1 MGTDL
6 ILERLPENRSQH
18 LPCATIIRESRKFEG
33 LNCRLGTIPIEGFT
47 TDLSLLLFGSLME
60 SNQRFVGSD
69 FLRLSTRELPCQKYF
84 ETAKLADV
92 AGLLQLTNFQ
102 HSIAVEMSEPKTHAD
117 QLRQDPRLAEA
128 KKLILAAVAEHQKGL
143 DSVREPNPE
152 LASSYTD
159 MLSDFGS
166 IRGGKLYFDYLAS
179 GLGNG
184 PFVELADG
192 SVKLDMITGIG
203 VHGFG
208 HSHPLLVDAGIDAA
222 LCDTVMQGNL
232 QQNTESYRTAKLL
245 TDLACETGAGL
256 KHCFLSSSGAMANEN
271 SLKIAFQKNH
281 PANRVVAF
289 SHCFAGRTLAL
300 AQVTD
305 KAKYR
310 VGLPDTIPVDYI
322 PFLKH
327 DDPEKSIRS
336 SVVHFKNHIHRHP
349 GKHAVLWME
358 LVQGEGGYYP
368 GSEEFFNALID
379 VAKENNIAVIA
390 DEVQSFCR
398 TTRPYA
404 FQHFKLDQRVDL
416 VTIGKISQVCATLYT
431 DEYKPQPG
439 LISQTFTSSSW
450 AIIAAHRMISTLVA
464 NGHFGE
470 DGKNV
475 QLHNHFVAGLEK
487 INSEVPGATAG
498 PYGVG
503 GMVGFTP
510 FDGSFE
516 KGKAMVDKMY
526 EKGLMSFFAG
536 GDPTRVRFLMP
547 LGCVTTEHIDMAL
560 KIIEETAREMA

>member
-1 MGTDL
+1 MTQD
-6 ILERLPENRSQH
+6 ILRS
-18 LPCATIIRESRKFEG
+18 E
-33 LNCRLGTIPIEGFT
+33 
-47 TDLSLLLFGSLME
+47 
-60 SNQRFVGSD
+60 
-69 FLRLSTRELPCQKYF
+69 
-84 ETAKLADV
+84 
-92 AGLLQLTNFQ
+92 
-102 HSIAVEMSEPKTHAD
+102 
-117 QLRQDPRLAEA
+117 QLRNDPRLAEA
-128 KKLILAAVAEHQKGL
+128 KKLILEAVAEHQSGINSISPAK
-143 DSVREPNPE
+143 PE
-152 LASSYTD
+152 LAKSYSD
-159 MLSDFGS
+159 MLEDYGG

-179 GLGNG
+179 GIGNG

-208 HSHPLLVDAGIDAA
+208 HSHPLLVEAGIDAA

-232 QQNTESYRTAKLL
+232 QQNTDSYKTAKLL
-245 TDLACETGAGL
+245 TDLACESGAGL
-256 KHCFLSSSGAMANEN
+256 NHCFLTSSGAMANEN

-310 VGLPDTIPVDYI
+310 VGLPDTIGVDYI
-322 PFLKH
+322 PFLDHK
-327 DDPEKSIRS
+327 DPEKSQRS
-336 SVVHFKNHIHRHP
+336 AVRHFKNHIHRNP

-379 VAKENNIAVIA
+379 VAKENHIAVIA

-439 LISQTFTSSSW
+439 LISQTFTASSW
-450 AIIAAHRMISTLVA
+450 AIIAAHRMISKLVE

-470 DGKNV
+470 NGKNQ
-475 QLHNHFVAGLEK
+475 QLHEYFVSGLKSINEK
-487 INSEVPGATAG
+487 HPGSTQG
-498 PYGVG
+498 PYGIG

-516 KGKAMVDKMY
+516 KGKAMVDAMY

-536 GDPTRVRFLMP
+536 ADPTRVRFLMP
-547 LGCVTTEHIDMAL
+547 LGSVTTDHIDMAL
-560 KIIEETAREMA
+560 GVIETTVKEMA